1 MMDWKAMAK
10 AGDLGIPDQE
20 LDRIAA
26 SLDAIEEAFRPL
38 VKDLKPED
46 EPAPAFSAEEP
57 A

>member
-1 MMDWKAMAK
+1 MAK
-10 AGDLGIPDQE
+10 AAGLEIPGPE
-20 LDRIAA
+20 LDRVAA

-57 A
+57 V